1 VYLSAYT
8 LPKTYDES
16 GIFDDSAL
24 PQQMFSSTHAVLAQG
39 TAGNVTLTA
48 TVPNACTDYQLD
60 AYYPPEVASVSYQGQ
75 GAQLIYG
82 KIYMHTATDCTVTP
96 PTTGGHGGGKV
107 LGATT
112 TAATPTLADTGESS
126 TLPSLAAITLMAT
139 AMFVKFPILKQ
150 IKKIIVK

>member
-1 VYLSAYT
+1 
-8 LPKTYDES
+8 
-16 GIFDDSAL
+16 
-24 PQQMFSSTHAVLAQG
+24 
-39 TAGNVTLTA
+39 
-48 TVPNACTDYQLD
+48 
-60 AYYPPEVASVSYQGQ
+60 
-75 GAQLIYG
+75 
-82 KIYMHTATDCTVTP
+82 MHTATDCTVTP